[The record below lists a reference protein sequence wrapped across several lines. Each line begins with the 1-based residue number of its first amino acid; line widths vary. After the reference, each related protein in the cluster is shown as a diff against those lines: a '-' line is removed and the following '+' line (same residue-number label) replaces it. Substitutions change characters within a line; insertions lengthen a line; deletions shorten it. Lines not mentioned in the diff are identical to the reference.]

1 MTSHSDS
8 VVSRIDSTGTIYA
21 YPVDRPQSRAIVHVI
36 LSNACFDSVSFIR
49 SCHPVQC
56 LLWFSIIYS
65 RNHSVNEAAGI
76 HAKSI
81 KHSVGLV
88 LALCGYG

>member
-36 LSNACFDSVSFIR
+36 NLSNACFDSVSFI
-49 SCHPVQC
+49 H
-56 LLWFSIIYS
+56 II
-65 RNHSVNEAAGI
+65 RSVNEAADT
-76 HAKSI
+76 
-81 KHSVGLV
+81 LQN
-88 LALCGYG
+88 L

>member
-36 LSNACFDSVSFIR
+36 LSNACFDSVSFI
-49 SCHPVQC
+49 H
-56 LLWFSIIYS
+56 II
-65 RNHSVNEAAGI
+65 RSVNEAADT
-76 HAKSI
+76 
-81 KHSVGLV
+81 LQN
-88 LALCGYG
+88 L